1 MKKILLL
8 IFCILIVGCAHR
20 VALSPNIRP
29 NAMIANKLPSTVAV
43 VVSDEL
49 LNYVEHARPSS
60 WSGSAHTYNFEMG
73 KSLCDAL
80 TRSVETAYEN
90 VMVAK
95 TNPQAG
101 EFDRIIKF
109 ALQNSNMD
117 VYFQDGFLTSTG
129 RANYSI
135 SIVMEAYNGK
145 DIRMLKRSV
154 VNGSGFSSRQ
164 SDPFSADKHFA
175 QAIEAGLQQVS
186 DNVANLLISGFAEE
200 GKTASEQGLKSPEFQ
215 KEKELREI
223 NYADGSKYIGDVLD
237 GKRHGQGTYIW
248 PDGKKYVGE
257 WRNNKAA
264 GGWFYKTSGQ
274 KVWVYQDAE
283 EKWIIKEQ

>member
-49 LNYVEHARPSS
+49 INHVEHARPSS

-129 RANYSI
+129 RA
-135 SIVMEAYNGK
+135 
-145 DIRMLKRSV
+145 
-154 VNGSGFSSRQ
+154 
-164 SDPFSADKHFA
+164 
-175 QAIEAGLQQVS
+175 
-186 DNVANLLISGFAEE
+186 
-200 GKTASEQGLKSPEFQ
+200 
-215 KEKELREI
+215 
-223 NYADGSKYIGDVLD
+223 
-237 GKRHGQGTYIW
+237 
-248 PDGKKYVGE
+248 
-257 WRNNKAA
+257 
-264 GGWFYKTSGQ
+264 
-274 KVWVYQDAE
+274 
-283 EKWIIKEQ
+283 